1 MGKRSEVLNLLAQA
15 LDYPRADLPAKA
27 AALAGLLEREDAV
40 AAGAL
45 ARFERF
51 VAGKS
56 LAQMEELYT
65 QSFDMNPGSPLYVGY
80 HLFGETYRRG
90 EMMSA
95 LQGAYA
101 RHALDTHAELPDH
114 LCQILRWLAHAAD
127 DADCAPL
134 MKEYVLPAVQKVA
147 DSFRD
152 DANIYNL
159 VIGAAARA
167 VAQTAQTGGPDR

>member
-1 MGKRSEVLNLLAQA
+1 MGTHAEVLTLLADA

-27 AALAGLLEREDAV
+27 AALAGMLEREDA
-40 AAGAL
+40 ATAGAL

-65 QSFDMNPGSPLYVGY
+65 QSFDMNPASPLYVGY

-95 LQGAYA
+95 LQGAYS
-101 RHALDTHAELPDH
+101 RHALEASAEVPDH
-114 LCQILRWLAHAAD
+114 LCRILRWLARAAGD
-127 DADCAPL
+127 PECAPIL
-134 MKEYVLPAVQKVA
+134 EEYVLPAVQKAA
-147 DSFRD
+147 DSVRD

-167 VAQTAQTGGPDR
+167 VTQTALPGGTDR

>member
-1 MGKRSEVLNLLAQA
+1 MDTHAEVLSLLADA

-27 AALAGLLEREDAV
+27 AALAGLLEREDAA
-40 AAGAL
+40 AAGAI

-90 EMMSA
+90 EMMST

-101 RHALDTHAELPDH
+101 RHALDTRAELPDH
-114 LCQILRWLAHAAD
+114 LCQILRWLARAD
-127 DADCAPL
+127 AESAPIV
-134 MKEYVLPAVQKVA
+134 KEYVLPAVQKVA
-147 DSFRD
+147 DSFSD

-167 VAQTAQTGGPDR
+167 VAQTALPGGPDR